1 MRAKK
6 PSTKPKLTIVPE
18 DAAAA
23 HAFLMERLQ
32 EIIAIHADA
41 PWRFLQV
48 AAGNA
53 CTADDLRDLDKTL
66 LFLER
71 LKLGLLK
78 ELKARGDKCDDGS
91 VPP

>member
-32 EIIAIHADA
+32 EIIAIHAECGGDLSK
-41 PWRFLQV
+41 LQLD
-48 AAGNA
+48 A